1 MTPPHRPAAARR
13 RCVFTSAGDRN
24 AVAGWLPPGGERDF
38 DLLVAFYGEDDARFA
53 DLARVADRAWRIKG
67 GKAQNLRALVNAGE
81 LDLSPYAQV
90 WLPDDDLLLDPADIP
105 RLFDLAERFGFAVC
119 QPAFDPLGRVTW
131 PITAATGRDEARLTD
146 YVEMTCP
153 LFRREDLQAFLAVF
167 DGSLSGWGLDLWFA
181 HVLGAD
187 TPGRFAVIDAITV
200 FNPHHR
206 QKPGGGREIDRLR
219 PLPAR
224 IAEFHAAA
232 ARFGLPE
239 VRRGTCFGTLPLPPG
254 WREANPPRPAPRRP
268 LPSDGRFRP
277 EEAAV
282 LAAALSPTPALVLQ
296 WGLDGLTAAL
306 LRGSAA
312 FVAALEP
319 DRPWLRSCRADPV
332 FAAAAAEGRLLVIGG
347 HAACAPHPP
356 EPALR
361 ARLRGRPDAPAL
373 LVAPEAWVSI
383 ALNHAARLA
392 TDVGS
397 PPPARALLSAA
408 RGAAPPPG
416 WAQAAVGGRLVLLER
431 PVEAASASPGRGRRQ
446 EPAT

>member
-1 MTPPHRPAAARR
+1 MPQPASHRS

-24 AVAGWLPPGGERDF
+24 AVAGWLPPDGTRDF
-38 DLLVAFYGEDDARFA
+38 DLFVAFYGEDDARFA
-53 DLARVADRAWRIKG
+53 ELSRLADRAWRIKG
-67 GKAQNLRALVNAGE
+67 GKAQNLRALVAAGE

-105 RLFDLAERFGFAVC
+105 RLFDLAAHFGFAVC

-187 TPGRFAVIDAITV
+187 TPGRFGIIDAITV

-206 QKPGGGREIDRLR
+206 QKPGRGREIDRLR

-239 VRRGTCFGTLPLPPG
+239 TRRGTCFGTLPLPPG
-254 WREANPPRPAPRRP
+254 WREANPQRPAPRRP

-277 EEAAV
+277 DEAAL

-296 WGLDGLTAAL
+296 WGLDRLTAAL
-306 LRGSAA
+306 LRGGAA

-319 DRPWLRSCRADPV
+319 DRPWLRSCLADPV
-332 FAAAAAEGRLLVIGG
+332 FAAAAAEGRLHAVGG
-347 HAACAPHPP
+347 RAARPPFPP

-361 ARLRGRPDAPAL
+361 ARLRGRPCAPAL
-373 LVAPEAWVSI
+373 LVAPEARFRD
-383 ALNHAARLA
+383 ALDHAERLA
-392 TDVGS
+392 TELGC
-397 PPPARALLSAA
+397 PQPTRAVLGAA
-408 RGAAPPPG
+408 RGVAPPPG
-416 WAQAAVGGRLVLLER
+416 WAQAAAGGRLVLLER
-431 PVEAASASPGRGRRQ
+431 RDEAAHTPPGRGRRA
-446 EPAT
+446 EPAA